1 MMGTSVFL
9 EEEVETTLEN
19 ENGKGTVANMRE
31 SGSLTKL
38 RALAF
43 KHICLIIPYEI

>member
-1 MMGTSVFL
+1 MTGTSVFL

-31 SGSLTKL
+31 SE
-38 RALAF
+38 F
-43 KHICLIIPYEI
+43 NNV